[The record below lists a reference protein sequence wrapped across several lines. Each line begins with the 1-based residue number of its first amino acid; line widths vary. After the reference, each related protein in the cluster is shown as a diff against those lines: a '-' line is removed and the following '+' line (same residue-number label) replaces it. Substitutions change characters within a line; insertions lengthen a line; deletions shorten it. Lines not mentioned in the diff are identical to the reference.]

1 VEREGKLGQGFASVD
16 RLEEMDIRD
25 GNVTQLTYVNTNLT
39 KEQKD
44 KIKLLPREFVDCFA
58 WNYNEMSGLGR
69 DLVEHRFKQPPRKF
83 NPLLCDRIKE
93 EVNRLLEAG
102 FIRPCRYVEWVS
114 NIVPVE
120 KKNTG
125 KFCICVD
132 FRNLNRVTP
141 KDEYQLRL

>member
-16 RLEEMDIRD
+16 RLEEMDIGD

-69 DLVEHRFKQPPRKF
+69 DLVEHRLPIKDGLS
-83 NPLLCDRIKE
+83 LLSS
-93 EVNRLLEAG
+93 LLENLTH
-102 FIRPCRYVEWVS
+102 CYV
-114 NIVPVE
+114 IV
-120 KKNTG
+120 
-125 KFCICVD
+125 
-132 FRNLNRVTP
+132 
-141 KDEYQLRL
+141 